1 MPDQDVDLT
10 PGNTF
15 QAADAGLL
23 SIAGLTTA
31 ADQMIYTTGSNTY
44 AVTPLTSAGRA
55 LIDDSDAAAQRTT
68 LGLGSIATQASSSVS
83 ITGGKIT
90 GITDM
95 AVADGGTGAST
106 LTDGGILL
114 GSGTGAITPMAVL
127 AKGSIVVGDGVT
139 DPVAL
144 AVGTNGQVLTAD
156 SAEASGVKWATGGG
170 AGGRQAEEGCA
181 VSFNQGQI
189 YGTGGTRHISDGGY
203 ARARPGADRG
213 GDCRRPKG
221 S

>member
-106 LTDGGILL
+106 LTDGESFLVPARGQL
-114 GSGTGAITPMAVL
+114 PQWPYWRR
-127 AKGSIVVGDGVT
+127 GSIVVGDGVT

-156 SAEASGVKWATGGG
+156 SAEASGVKWATGG
-170 AGGRQAEEGCA
+170 ACWWTA
-181 VSFNQGQI
+181 S
-189 YGTGGTRHISDGGY
+189 
-203 ARARPGADRG
+203 
-213 GDCRRPKG
+213 RRRLRRIF
-221 S
+221 